1 MYPQDD
7 KCKRENKAREYNIR
21 SVAIIKITY
30 IELHYQRT

>member
-21 SVAIIKITY
+21 SVAIIICVFYT
-30 IELHYQRT
+30 QTNVF

>member
-21 SVAIIKITY
+21 SVAIFY
-30 IELHYQRT
+30 NQRTNLIDLE